1 MGTRLIASVQS
12 MIEIKFVNKGSIA
25 SELGL
30 QVGDQVVSVN
40 NNPIHDEIDFR
51 FYAAEE
57 KIDLFVQREFEQI
70 VFEIEKEHN
79 EDLGIDLAD
88 MKMKACGNNCVFC
101 FVYQNPRGMRKALY
115 FKDEDYRFSFLYGHY
130 VTLTTASQTDL
141 DRIVNQQLSP
151 LYISVHATEENIR
164 RLLLGIKRDDHLLEK
179 IDFLVKGNIEL
190 HAQIV
195 LCPGINDGK
204 VFDQTVNDLK
214 TYFPGVRS
222 IAIVPVGLTR
232 HRERLYELRLHTV
245 KELQEMIDY
254 TNKLR
259 QKLKTDLGSY
269 YVYLADEFFIK
280 AKTSLPG
287 SDYYDEF
294 YQIEN
299 GVGEFRDMIDNFEK
313 NLHLLL
319 SAIKYPC
326 KISWVTG
333 TLAAENLKKH
343 LISKLNKIKNLEIE
357 LIPVKNDFYGHAIE
371 VSGLLVGQDIYAQL
385 KDRALGDYIFL
396 PPRVLN
402 HDGLFLDDWSVNQL
416 EEALGVKVHV
426 YKESLINI
434 VDVLVQLRETL

>member
-1 MGTRLIASVQS
+1 
-12 MIEIKFVNKGSIA
+12 MIEIKCVNVGSIA
-25 SELGL
+25 GDLGL

-51 FYAAEE
+51 FYAAEA
-57 KIDLFVQREFEQI
+57 KIDLLVQKEFEQI

-130 VTLTTASQTDL
+130 VTLTTVSQTDL

-259 QKLKTDLGSY
+259 KKLKTELGSY

-280 AKTSLPG
+280 AKTGLPG
-287 SDYYDEF
+287 FDYYDEF

-299 GVGEFRDMIDNFEK
+299 GVGEFRDMMDNFEK
-313 NLHLLL
+313 NLHLLP
-319 SAIKYPC
+319 SAIEHPC

-333 TLAAENLKKH
+333 TLAAENLEKH
-343 LISKLNKIKNLEIE
+343 FISKLNKIINLEID

-371 VSGLLVGQDIYAQL
+371 VSGLLVGQDIYAHL

-402 HDGLFLDDWSVNQL
+402 HDGLFLDDWSINQI

-426 YKESLINI
+426 YKESLVKIGE
-434 VDVLVQLRETL
+434 VLDQISVKRSMKNGIKK

>member
-1 MGTRLIASVQS
+1 
-12 MIEIKFVNKGSIA
+12 MIEIKCVNKGSIA
-25 SELGL
+25 SDLGL

-57 KIDLFVQREFEQI
+57 KIDLLVRREFEQI

-280 AKTSLPG
+280 AKTDLPG

-313 NLHLLL
+313 NLHLLP

-326 KISWVTG
+326 KMSWVTG
-333 TLAAENLKKH
+333 TLAAENLEKH
-343 LISKLNKIKNLEIE
+343 IISKLNKIKNLEIE

>member
-1 MGTRLIASVQS
+1 
-12 MIEIKFVNKGSIA
+12 MIEIKCVNKGSIA
-25 SELGL
+25 GDLGL

-57 KIDLFVQREFEQI
+57 KIDLLVQREFEQI

-280 AKTSLPG
+280 AKTDLPG

-313 NLHLLL
+313 NLHLLP

-326 KISWVTG
+326 KMSWVTG
-333 TLAAENLKKH
+333 TLAAENLEKH
-343 LISKLNKIKNLEIE
+343 IISKLNKIKNLEIE

-371 VSGLLVGQDIYAQL
+371 VSGLLV
-385 KDRALGDYIFL
+385 
-396 PPRVLN
+396 
-402 HDGLFLDDWSVNQL
+402 
-416 EEALGVKVHV
+416 
-426 YKESLINI
+426 
-434 VDVLVQLRETL
+434 